1 MIKNLLFDFG
11 DIFID
16 LDKPS
21 ILKEFQK
28 LESSVT
34 AEDITGV
41 NEIYEIGD
49 LSTEDFIHE
58 IKQYIPNATDE
69 QIIDAWNS
77 ILKDFPVRRLEF
89 LKAIVDS
96 EEYKVFLLSNTN
108 DLHIEWIEKNVPHF
122 EEFKA
127 LFDQFYV
134 TQEVGMRKPNPAIF
148 QLMLDMNNIKAEETL
163 FIDDTKEN
171 TDSAATLG
179 YQVWNLIPGKEDVTE
194 LFITKKELF

>member
-11 DIFID
+11 DIFIN

-21 ILKEFQK
+21 IFKEFQK
-28 LESSVT
+28 LGSSAT
-34 AEDITGV
+34 PEDIARI

-49 LSTEDFIHE
+49 MSTEDFIHE
-58 IKQYIPNATDE
+58 IKQFTPNATNE
-69 QIIDAWNS
+69 QIVNAWNS

-96 EEYKVFLLSNTN
+96 EDYKVFLLSNTN
-108 DLHIEWIEKNVPHF
+108 DLHIEWIAENVPHF
-122 EEFKA
+122 EEFKS

-148 QLMLDMNNIKAEETL
+148 QLILDMNNIKAEETL

-171 TDSAATLG
+171 TDSAASLG
-179 YQVWNLIPGKEDVTE
+179 FKVWNLIPRQDDVTE
-194 LFITKKELF
+194 LFTTNKELF